1 MSRLKKKFLCR
12 FCQCAFACVDSFR
25 GSISGSGRLFATF
38 TEARS
43 TPVTRLLGRG
53 MLCLGVFGRFM
64 SGHVGSSRRKSG
76 QSGCYFFSGHCCRCA
91 FGSVNLFAGSIS
103 GSGRLFATF
112 TEARSTP
119 VTRLLGRRMLCLG
132 VFGRFMSGQVGV
144 SRVKAGVFLFF
155 GHCCRCAFACVDP
168 FVGSIS
174 GMSHFTYIIPQNSC
188 LFGDNFP
195 ADSASGLFPLYP
207 FTVPFFSVAHCSM
220 CDLHFG
226 RCLLSELQFMG
237 FGSGV

>member
-1 MSRLKKKFLCR
+1 MSTYVAPSLQMSRLKKNLLCR

-25 GSISGSGRLFATF
+25 GSISGCGRLFATL
-38 TEARS
+38 TEARC

-76 QSGCYFFSGHCCRCA
+76 QSGCFSFFS
-91 FGSVNLFAGSIS
+91 
-103 GSGRLFATF
+103 
-112 TEARSTP
+112 
-119 VTRLLGRRMLCLG
+119 
-132 VFGRFMSGQVGV
+132 
-144 SRVKAGVFLFF
+144 

-174 GMSHFTYIIPQNSC
+174 GMSRFTYIIPQNSC

-195 ADSASGLFPLYP
+195 DGSASGLFPLYP
-207 FTVPFFSVAHCSM
+207 FSVPFFSVAHCSM

-226 RCLLSELQFMG
+226 RRLLSEL
-237 FGSGV
+237 

>member
-1 MSRLKKKFLCR
+1 MSTYVAPSLQMSRLKKNLLCR

-25 GSISGSGRLFATF
+25 GSISGCGRLFA
-38 TEARS
+38 A
-43 TPVTRLLGRG
+43 
-53 MLCLGVFGRFM
+53 
-64 SGHVGSSRRKSG
+64 
-76 QSGCYFFSGHCCRCA
+76 
-91 FGSVNLFAGSIS
+91 
-103 GSGRLFATF
+103 F

-132 VFGRFMSGQVGV
+132 VFGRFMSGHVGL
-144 SRVKAGVFLFF
+144 SRRKSGQSGCLFFF

-195 ADSASGLFPLYP
+195 DGSASGFFPLYH
-207 FTVPFFSVAHCSM
+207 FSVPFFSVAHCSM

-226 RCLLSELQFMG
+226 RRLLSEL
-237 FGSGV
+237 